1 MSTLRLEGA
10 AVCGKKILQ
19 SQALVANSAW
29 QSGVAAAATAAA
41 VRGVLMQADL
51 LVRSA
56 QARMIKVH
64 TVKCDYSTTLYTR
77 TTTVLLRAKGSSIL
91 LHSAEV
97 RATAS
102 E

>member
-1 MSTLRLEGA
+1 VE
-10 AVCGKKILQ
+10 KKILQ

-29 QSGVAAAATAAA
+29 QSGVAAAAATAAA
-41 VRGVLMQADL
+41 VRGVLMQAILL